1 MQYALAFWQGNRF
14 LQSGELGVANILTV
28 VMATMV
34 AGISIG
40 KSAQHSAI
48 EISPFKYASIS
59 TFA

>member
-1 MQYALAFWQGNRF
+1 MMGVLNMQYALAFWQGNRF

-40 KSAQHSAI
+40 KCVQLSCKQI
-48 EISPFKYASIS
+48 LSI
-59 TFA
+59 